1 MIFEDIF
8 VHGFIL
14 TPYSIACLPDPRPM
28 LINRFTLQLD
38 EIKAAYAAEPN
49 PSLEV
54 RLERIGRIE
63 QMIAANEEKIC
74 KVLAA
79 DFATRHSI
87 ESRLLEFQ
95 MIYQSCKQ
103 VRQHLKE
110 WMKPQLV
117 PTPGFLGS
125 SHAWTQMQSMGV
137 VGIMSPWNY
146 PVQLALVPAIAAFA
160 AGNRVWLK
168 PSERSSRTSGFLAI
182 LIQEYFHPSE
192 FSVTVGGPEIAES
205 FAALPFDHLFFTGSG
220 EIGKK
225 VMRAAADHLTP
236 VTLELGGKSP
246 AIVDSSANLKEAAA
260 SIIYG
265 KLVNGGQTCI
275 APDYAL
281 VHASDC
287 EIFIRELQ
295 NAAQKQFSNPEEFT
309 GAIDEHQLARW
320 HQLVQDAVGRGAQV
334 VSLINSDAHGPLP
347 FTPVALLN
355 VSEDA
360 LIMKE
365 EVFGPI
371 LPILSINDIS
381 STIRYIN
388 ERPKPL
394 ALYWFGKNK
403 EVMQRILNETR
414 SGGITINDTLL
425 HAALEDLPFGGVGAS
440 GMGSY
445 HGKVGFETF
454 SHRKSVLEVRGFFG
468 LRFLRGTQLARPP
481 YSKGVERLLRWLR

>member
-1 MIFEDIF
+1 M
-8 VHGFIL
+8 
-14 TPYSIACLPDPRPM
+14 S
-28 LINRFTLQLD
+28 INRFTLQLD

-49 PSLEV
+49 PTLEV

-79 DFATRHSI
+79 DFGTRHSI

-95 MIYQSCKQ
+95 MIYQACKH
-103 VRQHLKE
+103 VRKHLKE

-117 PTPGFLGS
+117 STPGFLGS

-168 PSERSSRTSGFLAI
+168 PSERSSRTSGFLAT

-192 FSVTVGGPEIAES
+192 FCVSAGGTEVAES
-205 FAALPFDHLFFTGSG
+205 FASLPFDYLFFTGSA

-236 VTLELGGKSP
+236 LTLELGGKSP
-246 AIVDSSANLKEAAA
+246 AIVNSSAKLKDAAA
-260 SIIYG
+260 SIAYG

-275 APDYAL
+275 APDYVL
-281 VHASDC
+281 IHASDC
-287 EIFIRELQ
+287 DAFIQELQ
-295 NAAQKQFSNPEEFT
+295 HAAQKQFANPEELT
-309 GAIDEHQLARW
+309 GAIDGHQLSRW
-320 HQLVQDAVGRGAQV
+320 HQLVQDAVDRGAQAIP
-334 VSLINSDAHGPLP
+334 LISSAENSSPP
-347 FTPVALLN
+347 FIPVALLN

-360 LIMKE
+360 LIMQE

-371 LPILSINDIS
+371 LPIVAINDIT

-388 ERPKPL
+388 ERPMPL

-414 SGGITINDTLL
+414 SGGVTINDTLL
-425 HAALEDLPFGGVGAS
+425 HAGIEDLPFGGVGAS
-440 GMGSY
+440 GMGAY
-445 HGKVGFETF
+445 HGKTGFDTF

-468 LRFLRGTQLARPP
+468 LNLLRGTQLARPP
-481 YSKGVERLLRWLR
+481 YGNGVERLLRWLK

>member
-1 MIFEDIF
+1 M
-8 VHGFIL
+8 
-14 TPYSIACLPDPRPM
+14 S
-28 LINRFTLQLD
+28 INRFTLQLD

-49 PSLEV
+49 PTLEV

-63 QMIAANEEKIC
+63 QMISANEEKIC

-79 DFATRHSI
+79 DFGIRHSI

-95 MIYQSCKQ
+95 MIYQACKH
-103 VRQHLKE
+103 VRKHLKE

-117 PTPGFLGS
+117 ATPGFLGS

-146 PVQLALVPAIAAFA
+146 PVQLALAPAIAAFA

-168 PSERSSRTSGFLAI
+168 PSERSSRTSGFLAT

-192 FSVTVGGPEIAES
+192 FSVSVGGADVAES

-236 VTLELGGKSP
+236 ITLELGGKSP
-246 AIVDSSANLKEAAA
+246 AIVDSSAKLKDAAA

-275 APDYAL
+275 APDYAV

-287 EIFIRELQ
+287 EAFIQELQ
-295 NAAQKQFSNPEEFT
+295 NAAQKQFSNPEELT
-309 GAIDEHQLARW
+309 GAIDEQQLARW
-320 HQLVQDAVGRGAQV
+320 HQLVQDAVDRGAQAIP
-334 VSLINSDAHGPLP
+334 LIHSADITELS
-347 FTPVALLN
+347 FTPVALFN

-360 LIMKE
+360 LIMQE

-371 LPILSINDIS
+371 LPVVAINDID

-394 ALYWFGKNK
+394 ALYWFGKDK
-403 EVMQRILNETR
+403 KVMQRILNETS
-414 SGGITINDTLL
+414 SGGVTINDTLL
-425 HAALEDLPFGGVGAS
+425 HAAIEDLPFGGIGAS
-440 GMGSY
+440 GMGAY
-445 HGKVGFETF
+445 HGKTGFEAF

-468 LRFLRGTQLARPP
+468 LNFLSGTKLARPP
-481 YSKGVERLLRWLR
+481 YGKGVERLLRWIR

>member
-1 MIFEDIF
+1 M
-8 VHGFIL
+8 
-14 TPYSIACLPDPRPM
+14 S
-28 LINRFTLQLD
+28 INRFTLQLD

-49 PSLEV
+49 PTLEV

-63 QMIAANEEKIC
+63 KMISANEEKIC

-79 DFATRHSI
+79 DFGIRHSI

-95 MIYQSCKQ
+95 MIYQACKH
-103 VRQHLKE
+103 VRKHLKE

-117 PTPGFLGS
+117 TTPGFLGS
-125 SHAWTQMQSMGV
+125 SHAWTQMQSIGV

-146 PVQLALVPAIAAFA
+146 PVQLALAPAIAAFA

-168 PSERSSRTSGFLAI
+168 PSERSSRTSGFLAT

-192 FSVTVGGPEIAES
+192 FSVSVGGADVAES

-236 VTLELGGKSP
+236 ITLELGGKSP
-246 AIVDSSANLKEAAA
+246 AIVDSSAKLKDAAA

-275 APDYAL
+275 APDYAV

-287 EIFIRELQ
+287 EAFIQELQ
-295 NAAQKQFSNPEEFT
+295 NAAQKQFSNPEELT
-309 GAIDEHQLARW
+309 GAIDEQQLARW
-320 HQLVQDAVGRGAQV
+320 HQLVQDAVDRGAQAIP
-334 VSLINSDAHGPLP
+334 LIHFADNTELP
-347 FTPVALLN
+347 FTPVALFN

-360 LIMKE
+360 LIMQE
-365 EVFGPI
+365 EIFGPI
-371 LPILSINDIS
+371 LPIVAINDID

-394 ALYWFGKNK
+394 ALYWFGKDK
-403 EVMQRILNETR
+403 KVMQRILNETR
-414 SGGITINDTLL
+414 SGGVTINDTLL
-425 HAALEDLPFGGVGAS
+425 HAAIEDLPFGGIGAS
-440 GMGSY
+440 GMGAY
-445 HGKVGFETF
+445 HGKTGFEAF

-468 LRFLRGTQLARPP
+468 LNFLSGTKLARPP
-481 YSKGVERLLRWLR
+481 YGKGVERLLRWIR

>member
-1 MIFEDIF
+1 M
-8 VHGFIL
+8 
-14 TPYSIACLPDPRPM
+14 S
-28 LINRFTLQLD
+28 INRFTLQLD

-49 PSLEV
+49 PTLEV

-79 DFATRHSI
+79 DFGTRHSI

-95 MIYQSCKQ
+95 MIYQACKH
-103 VRQHLKE
+103 VRKHLKE

-117 PTPGFLGS
+117 STPGFLGS

-168 PSERSSRTSGFLAI
+168 PSERSSRTSGFLAT

-192 FSVTVGGPEIAES
+192 FCVSAGGTEVAES
-205 FAALPFDHLFFTGSG
+205 FASLPFDHLFFTGSA

-236 VTLELGGKSP
+236 LTLELGGKSP
-246 AIVDSSANLKEAAA
+246 AIVDSSAKLKDAAA
-260 SIIYG
+260 SIAYG

-275 APDYAL
+275 APDYVL
-281 VHASDC
+281 IHASDC
-287 EIFIRELQ
+287 DAFIQELQ
-295 NAAQKQFSNPEEFT
+295 HAAQKQFANPEELT
-309 GAIDEHQLARW
+309 SAIDGHQLSRW
-320 HQLVQDAVGRGAQV
+320 HQLVQDAIDRGAQAIP
-334 VSLINSDAHGPLP
+334 LISSAENSSPP
-347 FTPVALLN
+347 FIPVALLN

-360 LIMKE
+360 LIMQE

-371 LPILSINDIS
+371 LPIVAINDID

-388 ERPKPL
+388 ERPLPL

-414 SGGITINDTLL
+414 SGGVTINDTLL
-425 HAALEDLPFGGVGAS
+425 HAGIEDLPFGGVGAS
-440 GMGSY
+440 GMGAY
-445 HGKVGFETF
+445 HGKAGFDTF

-468 LRFLRGTQLARPP
+468 LNLLRGTQLARPGGFKFQVQQ
-481 YSKGVERLLRWLR
+481 S

>member
-1 MIFEDIF
+1 M
-8 VHGFIL
+8 
-14 TPYSIACLPDPRPM
+14 S
-28 LINRFTLQLD
+28 INRFTLQLD

-49 PSLEV
+49 PTLEV

-63 QMIAANEEKIC
+63 QMISANEEKIC
-74 KVLAA
+74 KVLTA
-79 DFATRHSI
+79 DFGIRHSI

-95 MIYQSCKQ
+95 MIYQACKH
-103 VRQHLKE
+103 VRKHLKE

-117 PTPGFLGS
+117 TTPGFLGS
-125 SHAWTQMQSMGV
+125 SHAWTQMQSIGV

-146 PVQLALVPAIAAFA
+146 PVQLALAPAIAAFA

-168 PSERSSRTSGFLAI
+168 PSERSSRTSGFLAT

-192 FSVTVGGPEIAES
+192 FCVSIGGTDVAES

-236 VTLELGGKSP
+236 ITLELGGKSP
-246 AIVDSSANLKEAAA
+246 AIVDSSAKLKDAAA

-275 APDYAL
+275 APDYAV

-287 EIFIRELQ
+287 EAFIQELQ
-295 NAAQKQFSNPEEFT
+295 NAAQKQFSNPEELT
-309 GAIDEHQLARW
+309 GAIDEQQLARW
-320 HQLVQDAVGRGAQV
+320 HQLVQDAVDRGAQAIP
-334 VSLINSDAHGPLP
+334 LIHSADITELS
-347 FTPVALLN
+347 FTPVALFN

-360 LIMKE
+360 LIMQE

-371 LPILSINDIS
+371 LPVVAINDID

-394 ALYWFGKNK
+394 ALYWFGKDK
-403 EVMQRILNETR
+403 KVMQRILNETR
-414 SGGITINDTLL
+414 SGGVTINDTLL
-425 HAALEDLPFGGVGAS
+425 HAAIEDLPFGGIGAS
-440 GMGSY
+440 GMGAY
-445 HGKVGFETF
+445 HGKTGFEAF

-468 LRFLRGTQLARPP
+468 LNFLSGTKLARPP
-481 YSKGVERLLRWLR
+481 YGKGVERLLRWIR

>member
-1 MIFEDIF
+1 M
-8 VHGFIL
+8 
-14 TPYSIACLPDPRPM
+14 S
-28 LINRFTLQLD
+28 INRFTLQLD

-49 PSLEV
+49 PTLEV

-63 QMIAANEEKIC
+63 QMISANEEKIC

-79 DFATRHSI
+79 DFGIRHSI

-95 MIYQSCKQ
+95 MIYQACKH
-103 VRQHLKE
+103 VRKNLKE

-168 PSERSSRTSGFLAI
+168 PSERSSRTSGFLAT

-192 FSVTVGGPEIAES
+192 FCVSVGGTEVAES

-236 VTLELGGKSP
+236 ITLELGGKSP
-246 AIVDSSANLKEAAA
+246 AIIDSSANLKDAAS

-275 APDYAL
+275 APDYA
-281 VHASDC
+281 VIHTSDC
-287 EIFIRELQ
+287 EAFAQELQ
-295 NAAQKQFSNPEEFT
+295 NAAQKQFSNSEELT

-320 HQLVQDAVGRGAQV
+320 HQLAQDAVDRGAQAIPLITSTENA
-334 VSLINSDAHGPLP
+334 SLA
-347 FTPVALLN
+347 FTPVALFN

-360 LIMKE
+360 LIMQE
-365 EVFGPI
+365 EIFGPI
-371 LPILSINDIS
+371 LPVVAINDID

-394 ALYWFGKNK
+394 ALYWFGKDK
-403 EVMQRILNETR
+403 KVMQRILNETY
-414 SGGITINDTLL
+414 SGGVTINDTLL
-425 HAALEDLPFGGVGAS
+425 HAAVEDLPFGGVGAS
-440 GMGSY
+440 GMGAY
-445 HGKVGFETF
+445 HGKAGFEAF

-468 LRFLRGTQLARPP
+468 LNFLRGTKLARPP
-481 YSKGVERLLRWLR
+481 YSKGVEHLLRWLR

>member
-1 MIFEDIF
+1 M
-8 VHGFIL
+8 
-14 TPYSIACLPDPRPM
+14 S
-28 LINRFTLQLD
+28 INRFTLQLD

-49 PSLEV
+49 PTLEV
-54 RLERIGRIE
+54 RLERIARIE
-63 QMIAANEEKIC
+63 QMITANEEKIC

-79 DFATRHSI
+79 DFGARNPI

-95 MIYQSCKQ
+95 MIYQACKQ

-110 WMKPQLV
+110 WMKPQQV
-117 PTPGFLGS
+117 VTPGFLGS
-125 SHAWTQMQSMGV
+125 SQAWTQIQSMGV

-146 PVQLALVPAIAAFA
+146 PVQLALVPAIAALA

-168 PSERSSRTSGFLAI
+168 PSERSSRTSGFLAT

-192 FSVTVGGPEIAES
+192 FCVTVGGMEVAES

-236 VTLELGGKSP
+236 ITLELGGKSP
-246 AIVDSSANLKEAAA
+246 AIIDTSAKLKDAAA

-275 APDYAL
+275 APDYAM
-281 VHASDC
+281 VHANDC
-287 EIFIRELQ
+287 DAFIQELQ
-295 NAAQKQFSNPEEFT
+295 SAAQKQFSNPEELT

-320 HQLVQDAVGRGAQV
+320 HQLVQDAVDRGAQAIP
-334 VSLINSDAHGPLP
+334 LIPPPNGSGLQ
-347 FTPVALLN
+347 FTPVALVN
-355 VSEDA
+355 ISEEA
-360 LIMKE
+360 LIMQE

-371 LPILSINDIS
+371 LPIVAINDID

-388 ERPKPL
+388 ERPIPL

-403 EVMQRILNETR
+403 EVMNRILNETR
-414 SGGITINDTLL
+414 SGGVTINDTLL
-425 HAALEDLPFGGVGAS
+425 HAAVEDLPFGGIGPS
-440 GMGSY
+440 GMGAY
-445 HGKVGFETF
+445 HGKAGFDTF
-454 SHRKSVLEVRGFFG
+454 SHRKSVLQVRGFFG
-468 LRFLRGTQLARPP
+468 LNFLRGTKLARPP
-481 YSKGVERLLRWLR
+481 YGKGVERLLRWMR

>member
-1 MIFEDIF
+1 M
-8 VHGFIL
+8 
-14 TPYSIACLPDPRPM
+14 S
-28 LINRFTLQLD
+28 INRFTLQLD

-49 PSLEV
+49 PTLEV

-79 DFATRHSI
+79 DFGTRHSI

-95 MIYQSCKQ
+95 MIYQACKH
-103 VRQHLKE
+103 VRKHLKE

-168 PSERSSRTSGFLAI
+168 PSERSSRTSGFLAT

-192 FSVTVGGPEIAES
+192 FCVSIGGTEVAES

-220 EIGKK
+220 DIGKK

-236 VTLELGGKSP
+236 ITLELGGKSP
-246 AIVDSSANLKEAAA
+246 AIVDPSAKLKDAAA
-260 SIIYG
+260 SIVYG

-275 APDYAL
+275 APDYAII
-281 VHASDC
+281 HASNC
-287 EIFIRELQ
+287 EAFVQELQ
-295 NAAQKQFSNPEEFT
+295 NAAHKQFSNPEELT

-320 HQLVQDAVGRGAQV
+320 HQLVQDAVDRGAQAIP
-334 VSLINSDAHGPLP
+334 LISSPDDTVLP

-355 VSEDA
+355 ISEDA
-360 LIMKE
+360 LIMQE

-371 LPILSINDIS
+371 LPIVAINDID

-388 ERPKPL
+388 EHPMPL
-394 ALYWFGKNK
+394 ALYWFGKSK
-403 EVMQRILNETR
+403 EVSKRILNETR
-414 SGGITINDTLL
+414 SGGVTMNDTLL
-425 HAALEDLPFGGVGAS
+425 HAAVEDLPFGGVGAS
-440 GMGSY
+440 GMGAY
-445 HGKVGFETF
+445 HGKAGFEAF

-468 LRFLRGTQLARPP
+468 LHFLRGTKLARPP
-481 YSKGVERLLRWLR
+481 YGKGVERLLRWLR

>member
-1 MIFEDIF
+1 M
-8 VHGFIL
+8 
-14 TPYSIACLPDPRPM
+14 S
-28 LINRFTLQLD
+28 INRFTLQLD

-49 PSLEV
+49 PTLEV

-63 QMIAANEEKIC
+63 QMISANEEKIC
-74 KVLAA
+74 KVLTA
-79 DFATRHSI
+79 DFGVRHSI

-95 MIYQSCKQ
+95 MIYQACKH
-103 VRQHLKE
+103 VRKNLKE
-110 WMKPQLV
+110 WMKPQLAA
-117 PTPGFLGS
+117 TPGFLGS

-168 PSERSSRTSGFLAI
+168 PSERSSRTSGFLAT

-192 FSVTVGGPEIAES
+192 FCVSVGGTEVAES

-236 VTLELGGKSP
+236 ITLELGGKSP
-246 AIVDSSANLKEAAA
+246 AIIDSSANLKDAAA

-265 KLVNGGQTCI
+265 KLINSGQTCI
-275 APDYAL
+275 APDYAV
-281 VHASDC
+281 VHASNC
-287 EIFIRELQ
+287 EAFAHELQ
-295 NAAQKQFSNPEEFT
+295 NAAQKQFSNPEELT

-320 HQLVQDAVGRGAQV
+320 HQLVQDAVDRGAQAIP
-334 VSLINSDAHGPLP
+334 LIASTENIALA
-347 FTPVALLN
+347 FTPVALFN

-360 LIMKE
+360 LIMQE
-365 EVFGPI
+365 EIFGPI
-371 LPILSINDIS
+371 LPIVAINDLD

-394 ALYWFGKNK
+394 ALYWFGKDK
-403 EVMQRILNETR
+403 KVMQRILNETR
-414 SGGITINDTLL
+414 SGGVTINDTLL
-425 HAALEDLPFGGVGAS
+425 HATVEDLPFGGIGAS
-440 GMGSY
+440 GMGAY
-445 HGKVGFETF
+445 HGKAGFEAF

-468 LRFLRGTQLARPP
+468 LNFLRGTKLARPP
-481 YSKGVERLLRWLR
+481 YGKGVERLLSWLR

>member
-1 MIFEDIF
+1 M
-8 VHGFIL
+8 
-14 TPYSIACLPDPRPM
+14 S
-28 LINRFTLQLD
+28 INRFTLQLD

-49 PSLEV
+49 PTLEV

-63 QMIAANEEKIC
+63 KMISANEEKIC

-79 DFATRHSI
+79 DFGTRHSI

-95 MIYQSCKQ
+95 MIYQACKH
-103 VRQHLKE
+103 VRKHLKD

-117 PTPGFLGS
+117 ATPGFLGS

-168 PSERSSRTSGFLAI
+168 PSERSSRTSGFLAT

-192 FSVTVGGPEIAES
+192 FCVSVGGMDVAES

-220 EIGKK
+220 EVGKK

-236 VTLELGGKSP
+236 ITLELGGKSP
-246 AIVDSSANLKEAAA
+246 AIVDPSAKLKDAAA

-275 APDYAL
+275 APDYAI
-281 VHASDC
+281 VHTSDS
-287 EIFIRELQ
+287 EVFIQELQ
-295 NAAQKQFSNPEEFT
+295 NAAQKQFSNLEELT

-320 HQLVQDAVGRGAQV
+320 HQLVQDAVDRGAQAIP
-334 VSLINSDAHGPLP
+334 LISSHSNSELP
-347 FTPVALLN
+347 FTPVALFN
-355 VSEDA
+355 ISEDA
-360 LIMKE
+360 LIMQE
-365 EVFGPI
+365 EIFGPI
-371 LPILSINDIS
+371 LPILAINDVDS
-381 STIRYIN
+381 AIRYIN
-388 ERPKPL
+388 ERQKPL
-394 ALYWFGKNK
+394 AMYWFGKDK
-403 EVMQRILNETR
+403 KVMQRILNETR
-414 SGGITINDTLL
+414 SGGVTINDTLL
-425 HAALEDLPFGGVGAS
+425 HAAVEDLPFGGIGAS
-440 GMGSY
+440 GMGAY
-445 HGKVGFETF
+445 HGKAGFEAF

-468 LRFLRGTQLARPP
+468 LPFLRGTKLARPP
-481 YSKGVERLLRWLR
+481 YGQGVERLLRWLR